1 MTSHHRRTIPLRPGL
16 DLEVRKAGT
25 GSSPVLVLHG
35 GSGPSSV
42 APLIDHLA
50 SDHRVVAPTH
60 PGWDATP
67 RPDNLDSVP
76 ALAAAY
82 LDLLGHLGLDNV
94 TVIGTSF
101 GGWVA
106 AQAVPNDREGRISRL
121 VLMDAIGPVIP
132 GQQITVPA
140 GPPAAAPQGGPLA
153 QAMAA
158 MRAYAGPT
166 MADVG
171 MLPRLSTVTCPVL
184 VICGADDAVVT
195 PDFGRAYTAAFP
207 HARFEL
213 IPGAGHLPIRE
224 KPETVFTHLDSFLTS
239 SASLGSASAA
249 VAGQGR
255 LQVVQVPVQPFS
267 RSWRTSRV

>member
-1 MTSHHRRTIPLRPGL
+1 MTTPHRRTIPLRPGL
-16 DLEVRKAGT
+16 DLEVREVGT

-35 GSGPSSV
+35 GPGPSSI
-42 APLIDHLA
+42 AALIDHLA
-50 SDHRVVAPTH
+50 PDHRVVAPTH

-67 RPDNLDSVP
+67 RPDDLDSVP

-82 LDLLGHLGLDNV
+82 LDLLGHLGLNDV

-106 AQAVPNDREGRISRL
+106 TQTVLDDREGRISQL

-140 GPPAAAPQGGPLA
+140 GPPAPVPQGGPTE

-158 MRAYAGPT
+158 LRAYAGPS
-166 MADVG
+166 MADAG

-184 VICGADDAVVT
+184 VIWGADDAVVT
-195 PDFGRAYTAAFP
+195 PDFGRAYAAAFP
-207 HARFEL
+207 HARFEVV
-213 IPGAGHLPIRE
+213 PGAGHLPTRE
-224 KPETVFTHLDSFLTS
+224 NPETVFTHLDSFLTQR
-239 SASLGSASAA
+239 ASAT
-249 VAGQGR
+249 GQ
-255 LQVVQVPVQPFS
+255 
-267 RSWRTSRV
+267 

>member
-1 MTSHHRRTIPLRPGL
+1 MTTPHRRTIPLRPGL
-16 DLEVRKAGT
+16 DLEVREVGT

-35 GSGPSSV
+35 GPGPSSI
-42 APLIDHLA
+42 AALIDHLA
-50 SDHRVVAPTH
+50 PDHRVVAPTH

-67 RPDNLDSVP
+67 RPDDLDSVP

-82 LDLLGHLGLDNV
+82 LDLLGHLGLNDV

-106 AQAVPNDREGRISRL
+106 TQTVLDDREGRISQL

-140 GPPAAAPQGGPLA
+140 GPPAPVPQGGPTE

-158 MRAYAGPT
+158 LRAYAGPS
-166 MADVG
+166 MADAG

-184 VICGADDAVVT
+184 VIWGADDAVVT
-195 PDFGRAYTAAFP
+195 PDFGRAYAAAFP
-207 HARFEL
+207 HARFEVV
-213 IPGAGHLPIRE
+213 PGAGHLPTRE
-224 KPETVFTHLDSFLTS
+224 NPETVFTHLDSFLTQR
-239 SASLGSASAA
+239 ASATD
-249 VAGQGR
+249 Q
-255 LQVVQVPVQPFS
+255 
-267 RSWRTSRV
+267 